1 MSTKITVLEQLKK
14 EPKNLELK
22 ALMILGLIGIGI
34 LGFVYIDYNGFT
46 EFGLTVMWNISKSIF
61 TPNTALLFGEG
72 KNGVLFLITETA
84 AIAFLGTI
92 IGTIVSIPIAFLSSR
107 NIVPGWMAN
116 IGVAFIT
123 VVRTF
128 PAVVYGLMFI
138 RVTGPGAFTGV
149 LTLAVASV
157 GMISKLFI
165 EVIEDLDPGI
175 IEALDAAGCNAIQK
189 VQYGIVPQLMG
200 NFASIAI
207 YRFEINVKYATILGM
222 VGAGGIGAPLIFA
235 ITAYRWADTGAL
247 LIGLIVF
254 VLAVEYGSAKIRKK
268 LATGE

>member
-123 VVRTF
+123 VVRNI
-128 PAVVYGLMFI
+128 PGSRIWVDVY
-138 RVTGPGAFTGV
+138 P
-149 LTLAVASV
+149 S
-157 GMISKLFI
+157 
-165 EVIEDLDPGI
+165 
-175 IEALDAAGCNAIQK
+175 
-189 VQYGIVPQLMG
+189 
-200 NFASIAI
+200 
-207 YRFEINVKYATILGM
+207 YRSGSF
-222 VGAGGIGAPLIFA
+222 
-235 ITAYRWADTGAL
+235 YRGTYTW
-247 LIGLIVF
+247 
-254 VLAVEYGSAKIRKK
+254 R
-268 LATGE
+268 